1 MTTKKLVPRASG
13 EGAMG
18 VDDNAWGE
26 AYYDT
31 GNFNKGLFV
40 SGHNITQVIAETVTQ
55 GGLGGEWTRNG
66 LDIYY
71 NGGNVGIGTTNPAV
85 KLDVQGSN
93 ADGNVRLSV
102 ANTSNGQGA
111 LTLLLLGNDEYP
123 AGSAGFRRYS
133 STHPKA
139 SVFDIANLEAGK
151 HITFST
157 RSIAIGYEQERMR
170 INSDGNVGIGTTS
183 PSHPLTILSPTTPG
197 TTTRC
202 VKMYRGAG
210 DLNQS
215 LEMGYNG
222 ITVNRDD
229 AILTNPQSNFSI
241 KQKGSDGER
250 TVMHID
256 TNGNVGIGA
265 TNPATSLEVRGPV
278 NSQLRLS
285 RDINSATQYCE
296 VSGGGSSMVFK
307 SVSSTPANTAH
318 SVFSFV
324 SNDGADELER
334 MRIDAAG
341 NVGIGTTNPENLL
354 HIKGA
359 GHSKILLEGGNS
371 HAIGLQIKQPLT
383 SGDQVWQLQ
392 SEAGGAAL
400 QIRNGTSDTV
410 VQHMNADGNVG
421 IRTTDPKFRLDIADS
436 STMVLGGSD
445 DGLGRTN
452 NFLKSSR
459 VGGIAYTNSN
469 LPVNMMMHTSSDTDS
484 DLFIG
489 WGTSLMNA
497 PTKITFGTASNNT
510 TASST
515 EANKRMVIDSVGNIG
530 MGTLSPPAK
539 LTVATDN
546 APIGYAMMVS
556 AGGGGAEDKGIYI
569 SAGKT
574 APTSAGDCVYLGFH
588 NGDGTSSGGVRC
600 SSSPLAPEFFNGS
613 DVRMKKNI
621 EDCDINGIEKIKSLK
636 LRKWDWNTEKDM
648 SPTDLGLIADEL
660 EEVYPELVSR
670 QKMDGWEH
678 CVSEGEEGLK
688 AIPSESKITL
698 TLVKAIQE
706 QQQLIED
713 LRSEVEALK
722 NK

>member
-1 MTTKKLVPRASG
+1 
-13 EGAMG
+13 
-18 VDDNAWGE
+18 
-26 AYYDT
+26 
-31 GNFNKGLFV
+31 
-40 SGHNITQVIAETVTQ
+40 
-55 GGLGGEWTRNG
+55 
-66 LDIYY
+66 
-71 NGGNVGIGTTNPAV
+71 
-85 KLDVQGSN
+85 
-93 ADGNVRLSV
+93 
-102 ANTSNGQGA
+102 
-111 LTLLLLGNDEYP
+111 
-123 AGSAGFRRYS
+123 
-133 STHPKA
+133 
-139 SVFDIANLEAGK
+139 
-151 HITFST
+151 
-157 RSIAIGYEQERMR
+157 
-170 INSDGNVGIGTTS
+170 
-183 PSHPLTILSPTTPG
+183 
-197 TTTRC
+197 
-202 VKMYRGAG
+202 
-210 DLNQS
+210 
-215 LEMGYNG
+215 
-222 ITVNRDD
+222 
-229 AILTNPQSNFSI
+229 
-241 KQKGSDGER
+241 
-250 TVMHID
+250 
-256 TNGNVGIGA
+256 
-265 TNPATSLEVRGPV
+265 
-278 NSQLRLS
+278 
-285 RDINSATQYCE
+285 
-296 VSGGGSSMVFK
+296 
-307 SVSSTPANTAH
+307 
-318 SVFSFV
+318 
-324 SNDGADELER
+324 
-334 MRIDAAG
+334 
-341 NVGIGTTNPENLL
+341 
-354 HIKGA
+354 
-359 GHSKILLEGGNS
+359 
-371 HAIGLQIKQPLT
+371 
-383 SGDQVWQLQ
+383 
-392 SEAGGAAL
+392 
-400 QIRNGTSDTV
+400 
-410 VQHMNADGNVG
+410 
-421 IRTTDPKFRLDIADS
+421 
-436 STMVLGGSD
+436 MVLGGSD

-621 EDCDINGIEKIKSLK
+621 EDCDSNGIEKIKSLK